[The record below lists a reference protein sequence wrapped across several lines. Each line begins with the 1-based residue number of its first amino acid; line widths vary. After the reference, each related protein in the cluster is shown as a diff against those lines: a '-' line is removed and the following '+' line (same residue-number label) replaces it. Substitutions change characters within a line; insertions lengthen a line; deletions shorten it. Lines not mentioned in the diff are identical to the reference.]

1 MSDANLRRLQQL
13 LLKYEPDKVYHLAI
27 EELENAFSTS
37 RRNTSNIIKS
47 LSELGWICW
56 IPSKGRGNLSQ
67 LQIKVTLCCVL
78 EKLFVAE
85 LEHGRFSNITRM
97 MELFGETAVKALTLA
112 TEKQNQLNE
121 ECGNLLITQY
131 PWVDKLQ
138 PAKTYRLPELQ
149 ILRSIYNTL
158 LVQDKE
164 GKIQAG
170 LAHCWQLEG
179 RFIHLW
185 LRPEVVCHNGKRLEV
200 THVVDCLNQLMSID
214 GPVKYLF
221 EQVCDIKVVSRNQL
235 TIELCQSNPLFLY
248 ILCLPHTSIYSEDKA
263 EFANGLSVN
272 VGTGPFFVKEWDSE
286 RLVLKRH
293 GKYYGHS
300 ALLDQI
306 TLTEASELQDYNLSF
321 NRKEGVVEESMINAL
336 SYLAINYRNGAE
348 ITQATIKKLIDYVQS
363 QRKLF
368 DSNLVVDDLSFSQY
382 EHKIMQAV
390 PPRLEG
396 HLVITKPKLTI
407 PLLKKT
413 VAWLKDVIEKTGVSV
428 DIKTLEDISAPG
440 AMRDQADILFIE
452 EIIEQPQDFGLYD
465 WLLASSGLRFIYND
479 EAMQKHCEAV
489 KKAVSHQNPYQ
500 ALKEIEQ
507 SLYRHQQLLPLF
519 HGKEKVTCSV
529 EVQGVE
535 ISKGGYSDFYNLW
548 INKNT

>member
-13 LLKYEPDKVYHLAI
+13 LLKYEPEKVYHLAI
-27 EELENAFSTS
+27 EELEVAFSTS

-47 LSELGWICW
+47 LSDEGWICW
-56 IPSKGRGNLSQ
+56 VPSKGRGNLSQ
-67 LQIKVTLCCVL
+67 LQIKVTLCGVL

-85 LEHGRFSNITRM
+85 LEQGRFSNITRM

-131 PWVDKLQ
+131 PWVDRLQ
-138 PAKTYRLPELQ
+138 PASTYRLAELQ

-158 LVQDKE
+158 LEQDPE
-164 GKIQAG
+164 GKVQAG
-170 LAHCWQLEG
+170 LAHCWQVEG

-185 LRPEVVCHNGKRLEV
+185 LRPEVICHNGKRLEV
-200 THVVDCLNQLMSID
+200 TQVMDCLNQLMLID
-214 GPVKYLF
+214 GPVKYLL

-235 TIELCQSNPLFLY
+235 TIELYQANPFFLY
-248 ILCLPHTSIYSEDKA
+248 ILCLPHTSIYGEDKI
-263 EFANGLSVN
+263 EFASGLSVN

-293 GKYYGHS
+293 NKYYGHS

-306 TLTEASELQDYNLSF
+306 TLTEASELNDYNLSF
-321 NRKEGVVEESMINAL
+321 NHKEGVVEESMINAL
-336 SYLAINYRNGAE
+336 SYLAINYRNDAE
-348 ITQATIKKLIDYVQS
+348 ITQATIKKLLDYVQS
-363 QRKLF
+363 QRKNF
-368 DSNLVVDDLSFSQY
+368 DSDLVVDDLSFSQHK
-382 EHKIMQAV
+382 HKIMQAV
-390 PPRLEG
+390 PPCLEG

-413 VAWLKDVIEKTGVSV
+413 VAWLKDVIEKTGVTV
-428 DIKTLEDISAPG
+428 DIKTLENISDPG

-452 EIIEQPQDFGLYD
+452 EIIEQPQEFGLYD
-465 WLLASSGLRFIYND
+465 WLLASSGLRFIYDD
-479 EAMQKHCEAV
+479 EAMQKHCETV
-489 KKAVSHQNPYQ
+489 QQAVSHQNPYQ